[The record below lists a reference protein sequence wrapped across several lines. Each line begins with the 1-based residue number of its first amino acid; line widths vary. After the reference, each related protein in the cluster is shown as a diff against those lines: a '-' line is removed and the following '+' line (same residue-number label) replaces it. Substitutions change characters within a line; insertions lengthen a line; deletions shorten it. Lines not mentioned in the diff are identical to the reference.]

1 MNINEMD
8 LDQASEA
15 MLRISNALGFILED
29 EEVTKLLDDLGDS
42 ESTSPMK
49 WIPKY
54 LPRIAN
60 VALRRHKDD
69 LYEIIGALG
78 QKDRKQ
84 VGKMNFIEAVGLI
97 RENWEVLSGFFPSS
111 ETSSQTNVMPLS

>member
-1 MNINEMD
+1 MNISEMD

-15 MLRISNALGFILED
+15 MLRISNVLGFILED
-29 EEVTKLLDDLGDS
+29 EEVTKLLDDIGAS

-49 WIPKY
+49 WIPTY

-60 VALRRHKDD
+60 VALRRHKED
-69 LYEIIGALG
+69 LYEIIGALS
-78 QKDRKQ
+78 QRDRKQ

-97 RENWEVLSGFFPSS
+97 RENWEVLTSFFQSS
-111 ETSSQTNVMPLS
+111 EPLNQTNETLPS

>member
-1 MNINEMD
+1 MNINQMD

-15 MLRISNALGFILED
+15 MLRISGALGFILED
-29 EEVTKLLDDLGDS
+29 EEVTKLLDDLGAS

-60 VALRRHKDD
+60 AALRRHKED
-69 LYEIIGALG
+69 LYEIIGALS
-78 QKDRKQ
+78 QQDRKQ
-84 VGKMNFIEAVGLI
+84 VGKMNFIDAVGLI
-97 RENWEVLSGFFPSS
+97 RENWEVLNSFFQSS
-111 ETSSQTNVMPLS
+111 EPSTQTNETSPS

>member
-1 MNINEMD
+1 MTINEMD

-15 MLRISNALGFILED
+15 MLRISNVLGFILED
-29 EEVTKLLDDLGDS
+29 EEVTKLLDDIGAS

-60 VALRRHKDD
+60 VALRRHKED
-69 LYEIIGALG
+69 LYEIIGALS
-78 QKDRKQ
+78 QQDIKQ
-84 VGKMNFIEAVGLI
+84 VGKMNFIDAVGLI
-97 RENWEVLSGFFPSS
+97 RENWEVLTSFFQSS
-111 ETSSQTNVMPLS
+111 EPSNQTNETLPS

>member
-29 EEVTKLLDDLGDS
+29 EEVTKLLDDLGAS

-60 VALRRHKDD
+60 VALMRHKTD

-78 QKDRKQ
+78 QQDRKQ
-84 VGKMNFIEAVGLI
+84 VGKMNFGEAVGLL
-97 RENWEVLSGFFPSS
+97 RENWETLAGFFSSS
-111 ETSSQTNVMPLS
+111 EPSTQTNETLPS